1 MKIAVIGT
9 GYVGLVS
16 GVCFSDF
23 GHDVVCVDK
32 DPSKIAKLEAGE
44 VPIYE
49 PGLEELMAKNVEAGR
64 LTFTMNLAEAIDGAD
79 AVFIAVGTPTRRG
92 DGHADLTYVMA
103 VAEEIALA
111 AKHYTVIV
119 TKSTVPVGTNR
130 QVKQVVRK
138 ANPDLDFDVASNP
151 EFLREGAAIDDFM
164 RPDRVV
170 VGVQSERA
178 GDIMN
183 DVYRPLFLRD
193 FPVVIT
199 DLESAEMIKYAANA
213 FLATKITFIN
223 EIAALCERTGADIKQ
238 VSKGMGLD
246 GRIGNKFLHA
256 GPGYGGSCF
265 PKDTKALARIGQEHA
280 VPMQITEAVIKVND
294 EVKRRMVDKLL
305 ELCDDSFNG
314 KTVAVLGVTF
324 KPNTDDMRDA
334 PSLTIIPALVGGGAK
349 VRVVDPQG
357 KHEGEALL
365 PGVKWMDD
373 PYKAARN
380 ADLVVV
386 LTEWNEFRGLDLSQ
400 IAEHMVTPRMADLRN
415 IYSNKDAKR
424 AGFDSYV
431 SIGRAPY
438 EASADQED

>member
-1 MKIAVIGT
+1 MRIAVIGT

-32 DPSKIAKLEAGE
+32 DPAKIMMLARGE

-49 PGLEELMAKNVEAGR
+49 PGLDALMAKNVEAGR
-64 LTFTMNLAEAIDGAD
+64 LTFTVDLAAAVKGAE

-103 VAEEIALA
+103 AAEEIAANLTDYA
-111 AKHYTVIV
+111 VIV

-130 QVKQVVRK
+130 KVKQVITK
-138 ANPDLDFDVASNP
+138 ANPDAEFDVASNP

-170 VGVQSERA
+170 VGVQNDRA
-178 GDIMN
+178 AEVMN
-183 DVYRPLFLRD
+183 EVYRPLFLRD

-223 EIAALCERTGADIKQ
+223 EIAQLCEKVGADIKQ

-265 PKDTKALARIGQEHA
+265 PKDTTALARIGQEHA
-280 VPMQITEAVIKVND
+280 APMQITEAVIKVN
-294 EVKRRMVDKLL
+294 EEIKRRMIDKVMD
-305 ELCDDSFNG
+305 LCGGSVNG
-314 KTVAVLGVTF
+314 KTIAVLGVTF

-334 PSLTIIPALVGGGAK
+334 PALTIVPALVGGGAR

-357 KHEGEALL
+357 QREGEALL
-365 PGVKWMDD
+365 PSVQWLDD
-373 PYKAARN
+373 PYKAAQK
-380 ADLVVV
+380 ADAVVL
-386 LTEWNEFRGLDLSQ
+386 LTEWNEFRALDLKRL
-400 IAEHMVTPRMADLRN
+400 AKRMAHPRMADLRN
-415 IYSNKDAKR
+415 IYDPKDAKR
-424 AGFDSYV
+424 AGFEAYV
-431 SIGRAPY
+431 AVGR
-438 EASADQED
+438 